1 MHPLIKLYY
10 RINESGLRVINIYF
24 FNFFLKKGMVRVNP
38 VYLFDIT
45 VACRVLFTEDMS
57 ALPTR
62 DS

>member
-1 MHPLIKLYY
+1 
-10 RINESGLRVINIYF
+10 
-24 FNFFLKKGMVRVNP
+24 MVRVNP

-62 DS
+62 DSSDPFSSFQIITAERAAELGSSPTPTALVRVV